1 MLGRV
6 GAHGV
11 NKPSFAFES
20 RVAGRNNPSLAARFI
35 SCSNEVGC
43 KERCRS
49 YDNDLRY
56 MSPRGMTPMGID
68 LVPGGRFIRNAPIVG
83 KLHSRTC
90 VLEIET
96 VLPGDSCAYG

>member
-20 RVAGRNNPSLAARFI
+20 RVAGRNKKPLAARFI

-49 YDNDLRY
+49 YDSDLRY

-68 LVPGGRFIRNAPIVG
+68 LVPGGRFIRNAPVVG
-83 KLHSRTC
+83 ELHSRIC

-96 VLPGDSCAYG
+96 VSPGDSCAYG

>member
-1 MLGRV
+1 MFGRV
-6 GAHGV
+6 GVHGV
-11 NKPSFAFES
+11 NKPSFAFGS
-20 RVAGRNNPSLAARFI
+20 SVAGRNKKPLEARFI

-49 YDNDLRY
+49 YVNDLRY

-68 LVPGGRFIRNAPIVG
+68 LVPGGRLIRNAPIVG
-83 KLHSRTC
+83 ELHSRTC